1 MTEKEISQPIPP
13 AERQDIEKD
22 KILLASIIIAL
33 AFTLFSGIFV
43 GLGSGFITYYY
54 ATHGKTLPKSEIYGI
69 LTGICGSII
78 VFTIVIITLLL

>member
-1 MTEKEISQPIPP
+1 MTEEEISPP
-13 AERQDIEKD
+13 VPTTKGQNIEKD
-22 KILLASIIIAL
+22 NILLASIIIAL
-33 AFTLFSGIFV
+33 VFTLFSGIFV
-43 GLGSGFITYYY
+43 GLVSGFVTYHY